1 MRFALDALK
10 TGAPFG
16 AAMGLFFAAQHG
28 ASRGLVSG
36 LVAGVVFGCA
46 MAGIMKWQH
55 ARAATLIAPYEAEG
69 ILHHGP
75 ASHVAGTAI
84 GGWLVV
90 TKQCL
95 VFEPHKLNIGGKRFE
110 LATDDIAGARR
121 GDGVLPNKI
130 AITTRDGRTVQ
141 FVVRDRAAWLAA
153 LPGVK
158 AA

>member
-1 MRFALDALK
+1 MRVALDALK

-36 LVAGVVFGCA
+36 LLAGAVFGCA

-55 ARAATLIAPYEAEG
+55 ARAATVIAPYEAEG

-75 ASHVAGTAI
+75 ANHVAGTAI

-90 TKQCL
+90 TKQRL
-95 VFEPHKLNIGGKRFE
+95 VFVLFLFFFGGLWF
-110 LATDDIAGARR
+110 
-121 GDGVLPNKI
+121 
-130 AITTRDGRTVQ
+130 
-141 FVVRDRAAWLAA
+141 
-153 LPGVK
+153 
-158 AA
+158 

>member
-16 AAMGLFFAAQHG
+16 AAMGVFFAAQHG

-36 LVAGVVFGCA
+36 ILAGAVFGCA
-46 MAGIMKWQH
+46 RAGIMKWQH
-55 ARAATLIAPYEAEG
+55 ARAATVIAPYEAEG

-75 ASHVAGTAI
+75 ANHVAGTAI

-90 TKQCL
+90 MLQRL
-95 VFEPHKLNIGGKRFE
+95 RFE

-130 AITTRDGRTVQ
+130 AIATRDGRTVQ

-158 AA
+158 AAYRFLR

>member
-36 LVAGVVFGCA
+36 LLAGAVFGCA

-55 ARAATLIAPYEAEG
+55 ARAATVIAPYEAEG

-75 ASHVAGTAI
+75 ANQVAGTAI
-84 GGWLVV
+84 GG
-90 TKQCL
+90 
-95 VFEPHKLNIGGKRFE
+95 RFE
-110 LATDDIAGARR
+110 VATDDIAGARR

-130 AITTRDGRTVQ
+130 AIATRDGRTVQ

>member
-10 TGAPFG
+10 TGVPFG

-28 ASRGLVSG
+28 ASRGLITG
-36 LVAGVVFGCA
+36 AAAGVAFGCA
-46 MAGIMKWQH
+46 MAAVMKWQH
-55 ARAATLIAPYEAEG
+55 ARAATVIAPYEAEG

-75 ASHVAGTAI
+75 ANHMAGTAI
-84 GGWLVV
+84 GGWLVM
-90 TKQCL
+90 TKQRL
-95 VFEPHKLNIGGKRFE
+95 VFEPHKLNHGGKRLE
-110 LATDDIAGARR
+110 LATADIAGARR

-130 AITTRDGRTVQ
+130 AVATRDGHTHQ
-141 FVVRDRAAWLAA
+141 FVVRDRDKWFAV